1 MKEIIVSFM
10 QLFII
15 IGAVDSFSYYYDE
28 INKDIPNSLQTLSI
42 ISSLNLGLQLF
53 FGIFCSYI
61 IEKIGFFFSSLIGFL
76 LVGLSFI
83 GTSFVGDINI
93 IYFTYGIICAIG
105 FSMLITMSVS
115 IILYKYGDTEN
126 FSKIF
131 GISTLGASFGLIAIP
146 FIIQYLKI
154 GLNITW
160 RENIRYVGIA
170 ICVVGLLLCFLMKPF
185 EKPIIQTLDT
195 TITFK
200 SSLNYLIKNLKYI
213 MLVLAVTIYGTV
225 HAIFYTYV
233 IVYLTY
239 NNDIEIKKTLSIPI
253 VGIASIFG
261 KIITGF
267 IAKKYPRQTYSI
279 CLLLASTAY
288 FIFANYSG
296 YELWNIY
303 IVSFIIGF
311 FGESSFACYSSAMLT
326 TIDNNYSNYANGL
339 TFTIR
344 APITMAL
351 FIGLSYI
358 HSFYGYFVL
367 WTTCGYV
374 ALLAFCLSL
383 YKINS

>member
-1 MKEIIVSFM
+1 MKEIIVSFI
-10 QLFII
+10 QLFTI
-15 IGAVDSFSYYYDE
+15 IGAVISFSYYYNE
-28 INKDIPNSLQTLSI
+28 INKDIPNSLRTLSI

-61 IEKIGFFFSSLIGFL
+61 INEIGFFFSSLISFL
-76 LVGLSFI
+76 LIGLSFI
-83 GTSFVGDINI
+83 GTSFVNNINI

-105 FSMLITMSVS
+105 FSMLITMSAS
-115 IILYKYGDTEN
+115 IILYKYGDSEN

-131 GISTLGASFGLIAIP
+131 GISTLGSSFGLIIIP

-154 GLNITW
+154 GLNLTW
-160 RENIRYVGIA
+160 RENIRYVGIG
-170 ICVVGLLLCFLMKPF
+170 ICVAGFLLCFLMKPF

-195 TITFK
+195 IITLK
-200 SSLNYLIKNLKYI
+200 SSFNYLIKNYKYI

-225 HAIFYTYV
+225 HSVFYTYI

-253 VGIASIFG
+253 IGIVSIFG

-267 IAKKYPRQTYSI
+267 IAKKYPRQIYSI
-279 CLLLASTAY
+279 CLLLVSTAY
-288 FIFANYSG
+288 FIFANYTNN
-296 YELWNIY
+296 ELWNIY

-311 FGESSFACYSSAMLT
+311 FGESSFTCYSSAMLT
-326 TIDNNYSNYANGL
+326 TIDNNYSNYATGL

-344 APITMAL
+344 APLTIIL

-358 HSFYGYFVL
+358 QNSYGYFVL
-367 WTTCGYV
+367 WTTCGCV
-374 ALLAFCLSL
+374 TLSAFCLSL